1 MWHALR
7 VRSVSLAS
15 TRIGTCTVVRLGTRP
30 TTTGHGISVGLVA
43 NAERIRLF
51 FEPLHLIFCLGGD
64 FGRSWTDFKLEMSAR
79 TWCMDRS
86 IVSGSRAMSR
96 CFPFPPPGYEKKARI
111 EDKDLLTKEKHKEKK
126 HKKDKKD
133 KEKREGKEK
142 RDKDKERSKEK
153 HRDKND
159 QKEKLK
165 DKKCRDKDKEK
176 NCTSDAKKI
185 EGQPECYNGEKLG
198 SNCLQ
203 NKEIKAS
210 KFVQDLARRIK
221 DEGGATGSQIAQKI
235 IVTDQRGG
243 KLPGRLVECSTD
255 SQLEEKEKAKN
266 KKVNGQRNYVE
277 ARGLPNAIVQ
287 GFSGNAKPPDAI
299 KTNSNGS
306 AGEGSLGKR
315 KELEINGNLH
325 VLKPP
330 ILGDTGDN
338 GIRPNKLPRPVSSSH
353 PVMENG
359 RKPAMHFASEQ
370 GAANNHK
377 VDMKEHKINGLVE
390 DPQPTLCSTKPLS
403 TIVQVSENGEASLK
417 QPHPDSKYLNQILSL
432 PKVADWSD
440 LDDQEWLFSG
450 NSLQS
455 KKPKVGSPGVDGK
468 QQVWAEPL
476 RIETADLIALP
487 FVIPY

>member
-1 MWHALR
+1 
-7 VRSVSLAS
+7 
-15 TRIGTCTVVRLGTRP
+15 
-30 TTTGHGISVGLVA
+30 
-43 NAERIRLF
+43 
-51 FEPLHLIFCLGGD
+51 
-64 FGRSWTDFKLEMSAR
+64 
-79 TWCMDRS
+79 
-86 IVSGSRAMSR
+86 MSR

-287 GFSGNAKPPDAI
+287 GFSGTDKKVFQGIVKPMEKNDIWKQVEEKEKNKQKGSDSKDDKQKVRDQEKKSRSKDKDREKEKKKEEKAKEMRESSKDLLKLDDSGPKLKESGKDFFNLGNAKPPDAI

-325 VLKPP
+325 
-330 ILGDTGDN
+330 DN